1 MVNSKIYLNVPYAE
15 KDAAKALGAKWD
27 AAKKKWYVLMG
38 TDVSS
43 FSKWNTE
50 AVTTGGKTKSEN
62 SNNNSLSGI
71 TTYPKDKGF
80 IAYSGKLPPWD

>member
-1 MVNSKIYLNVPYAE
+1 MVNSKVYLNVPYAE

-27 AAKKKWYVLMG
+27 AAKKKWYVPMG

-50 AVTTGGKTKSEN
+50 AITTRGKTKSEN

-80 IAYSGKLPPWD
+80 IAYSGELPPWD